1 MGNRRPG
8 MVTFSIFDAAR
19 DAPNQVAVAG
29 AVRWTYTE
37 LAEQVDRWISGSVGR
52 PYPPVPLVAV
62 VPQLDAPSLV
72 AIHGLL
78 TLGVPMVMVHPRY
91 TPREREHVIRAS
103 GASWLCDRGRME
115 PVVPSELA
123 PPPDGTLAIVATSG
137 TTGRPKLAVL
147 SRDAFAASARSSEA
161 NLGWQAEDRWLLSMP
176 LSHVGGLSVVT
187 RTLLARRALVLP
199 PPGGFDEA
207 ALLQTVE
214 QHGVTLMSLV
224 PTMLHR
230 LVSAGVGSRPQVRAV
245 LLGGAPA
252 SSDLVARALALGW
265 PILTT
270 YGLTEACS
278 QVATCRL
285 DQDAVEAGVG
295 APLPGFEV
303 RLVDGQIWIRG
314 SALMSG
320 YLGEPS
326 PFLEGGWLPTGDLG
340 FWDESGN
347 LHVRGRRSD
356 LIISGG
362 ENVYPA
368 EVEAALRACPGID
381 AVCVFGVDD
390 PVWGQRVA
398 LAVVGQVEIEELA
411 RYCDERLAPHRR
423 PRLFCRLPSLTTLG
437 SGKVDRKA
445 TIEVAGPMLR
455 PLNR

>member
-1 MGNRRPG
+1 
-8 MVTFSIFDAAR
+8 
-19 DAPNQVAVAG
+19 
-29 AVRWTYTE
+29 
-37 LAEQVDRWISGSVGR
+37 
-52 PYPPVPLVAV
+52 
-62 VPQLDAPSLV
+62 
-72 AIHGLL
+72 
-78 TLGVPMVMVHPRY
+78 
-91 TPREREHVIRAS
+91 
-103 GASWLCDRGRME
+103 
-115 PVVPSELA
+115 
-123 PPPDGTLAIVATSG
+123 
-137 TTGRPKLAVL
+137 
-147 SRDAFAASARSSEA
+147 
-161 NLGWQAEDRWLLSMP
+161 MP

-199 PPGGFDEA
+199 SPGGFDEA

-214 QHGVTLMSLV
+214 EHGVTLMSLV

-230 LVSAGVGSRPQVRAV
+230 LVNAGVGSRPQVRAV

-252 SSDLVARALALGW
+252 SSDLVARARALGW

-285 DQDAVEAGVG
+285 GQDTVEAGVG
-295 APLPGFEV
+295 APLSGFEV

-314 SALMSG
+314 DALMSC

-326 PFLEGGWLPTGDLG
+326 PLVEDGWLPTGDLG

-347 LHVRGRRSD
+347 LHVRGRQSD

-362 ENVYPA
+362 ENVHPA
-368 EVEAALRACPGID
+368 EVEGVLRGCPGVE
-381 AVCVFGVDD
+381 ASCVFGVDD

-398 LAVVGQVEIEELA
+398 LAVVGQVEIEELS

-423 PRLFCRLPSLTTLG
+423 PRLFCRLPGLTTLG